1 MIRAF
6 FFRLRAPFLGLCL
19 SASVATAKPAPDWLK
34 PLMTED
40 MAELSRSK
48 TAVRLLDSSD
58 VRHLPDNRVKR
69 TNRGAIRVLTDT
81 GRQRAACSYQFNADM
96 EKVLAA
102 RAWIVTPDGKKADEF
117 SLRDFSDTALKIGPT
132 FWPQQRVL
140 SYRAT
145 TEIPIGSVFAW
156 EFEIESQTGISDLGW
171 SFPTDLSTLLSVLE
185 VAPSPGGKL
194 IWHGTHSSIPSPVAG
209 ATPGAQ
215 RWERRRTPSV
225 TTGERPSGFLASQPI
240 LSVRNIPANGS
251 AIQSWSDMAGL
262 AAGIIE
268 PRTLAGADVKTKAE
282 SLVAGKIGRWDRI
295 RALTEFVQREIT
307 YLSVVL
313 DPDYLAGYRPHPAG
327 DVLRNRH
334 GDCKDKATLLVS
346 MLRSLGDEGH
356 VVLVFSGNPKAVQ
369 PDWPSARFNH
379 AIAAIAADD
388 NVPAGWPTLDAGPLG
403 RLVVFDP
410 TDSRTPLGVLSSGD
424 QGGYGLVASPKAN
437 GLISLPIAGPET
449 NRIETN
455 VRATLHASGDLV
467 ATVEEISGGGIGVS
481 HHAARENLRNE
492 RYTPVLETRLRE
504 TISFLEGLHWK
515 DSWDAP
521 SATWTLGFDFTA
533 KRYARRT
540 GGSLM
545 MISPQVLFSKIR
557 LAPWKTKTEGVVW
570 SGANTQRKVVRLTLP
585 EGAAIEEIPDN
596 WTLSIPSA
604 TCRVSYQRE
613 GRDLLYDYEL
623 TQRGGFLDQP
633 AYEALRAFFQKTQ
646 DAERRPVLI
655 RAPASDATA
664 PAK

>member
-1 MIRAF
+1 MIRASLL
-6 FFRLRAPFLGLCL
+6 RLRWFVVALV
-19 SASVATAKPAPDWLK
+19 ASVAAAKPPPDWLK
-34 PLMTED
+34 PLLAED
-40 MAELSRSK
+40 MAELSRGK
-48 TAVRLLDSSD
+48 IAVRLLDSGD

-96 EKVLAA
+96 EKVLSA
-102 RAWIVTPDGKKADEF
+102 RAWIVTPDGKKADDF
-117 SLRDFSDTALKIGPT
+117 SLRDFSDTALKIGST

-145 TEIPIGSVFAW
+145 TDIPIGSVFAW

-171 SFPTDLSTLLSVLE
+171 GFPTDLSTLLSVLE

-194 IWHGTHSSIPSPVAG
+194 VWHGAHPSIPQPVAG
-209 ATPGAQ
+209 ATPGSQ
-215 RWERRRTPSV
+215 RWARRRTPSA
-225 TTGERPSGFLASQPI
+225 TGGERPNGFLASQPV
-240 LSVRNIPANGS
+240 LSVRNIPATGS
-251 AIQSWSDMAGL
+251 AIQSWPDLAGL
-262 AAGIIE
+262 AAGLIE
-268 PRTLAGADVKTKAE
+268 PRTLAGADIKTKAE
-282 SLVAGKIGRWDRI
+282 SLVAGKTARWDRI
-295 RALTEFVQREIT
+295 RALTEFVQRDIT

-313 DPDYLAGYRPHPAG
+313 DPDYLAGYRPHAATE
-327 DVLRNRH
+327 VLHNRH

-346 MLRSLGDEGH
+346 LLRSLGDEGH

-379 AIAAIAADD
+379 AIAAIPADD
-388 NVPAGWPTLDAGPLG
+388 AVPAGWPTVDAGPLG

-410 TDSRTPLGVLSSGD
+410 TDARTPLGVLSSGD
-424 QGGYGLVASPKAN
+424 QGGYGLVASPKAA

-449 NRIETN
+449 NRIETT
-455 VRATLHASGDLV
+455 VRATLNAAGDLA
-467 ATVEEISGGGIGVS
+467 ATVEEISGGSIGVTL
-481 HHAARENLRNE
+481 HASRETLRNE
-492 RYTPVLETRLRE
+492 RFTPVLETRLRE

-515 DSWDAP
+515 DTWDAP

-545 MISPQVLFSKIR
+545 MISPQVLFSKIS

-570 SGANTQRKVVRLTLP
+570 SGANTQRKQVRLTLP
-585 EGAAIEEIPDN
+585 AGATVEELPDD
-596 WTLSIPSA
+596 WTQSIASA
-604 TCRVSYQRE
+604 TCRVGYKRE

-633 AYEALRAFFQKTQ
+633 AYETLRLFLQKTQ

-655 RAPASDATA
+655 RAAAA
-664 PAK
+664 PVAPQ

>member
-1 MIRAF
+1 MIRATLL
-6 FFRLRAPFLGLCL
+6 RLRWLAVAL
-19 SASVATAKPAPDWLK
+19 VATVATVAAAKPPPDWLK
-34 PLMTED
+34 PLLAED
-40 MAELSRSK
+40 MAELSRGK
-48 TAVRLLDSSD
+48 IAVRLLDSGD

-96 EKVLAA
+96 EKVLSA

-145 TEIPIGSVFAW
+145 TDIPIGSVFAW

-171 SFPTDLSTLLSVLE
+171 GFPTDLSTLLSVLE

-194 IWHGTHSSIPSPVAG
+194 VWHGAHPSIPQPVAG
-209 ATPGAQ
+209 ATPGSQ

-225 TTGERPSGFLASQPI
+225 TGGERPTGFLASQPV
-240 LSVRNIPANGS
+240 LSVRNLPATGS
-251 AIQSWSDMAGL
+251 AIQSWPDMAGL

-268 PRTLAGADVKTKAE
+268 PRTLAGADVKAKAE
-282 SLVAGKIGRWDRI
+282 SLVAGKTARWDRI
-295 RALTEFVQREIT
+295 RALTEFVQRDIT

-313 DPDYLAGYRPHPAG
+313 DPDYLAGYRPHAATE
-327 DVLRNRH
+327 VLQNRH

-346 MLRSLGDEGH
+346 LLRSLGDEGH

-379 AIAAIAADD
+379 AIAAIPADD
-388 NVPAGWPTLDAGPLG
+388 AVPAGWPVVDAGPLG

-424 QGGYGLVASPKAN
+424 QGGYGLVASPKAT

-455 VRATLHASGDLV
+455 VRATLNAAGDLS
-467 ATVEEISGGGIGVS
+467 ATVEEISGGSIGVTL
-481 HHAARENLRNE
+481 HASRENLRNE
-492 RYTPVLETRLRE
+492 RFTPVLETRLRE

-515 DSWDAP
+515 DTWDAP

-545 MISPQVLFSKIR
+545 MISPQVLFSKIS

-570 SGANTQRKVVRLTLP
+570 SGANTQRKQVRLTLP
-585 EGAAIEEIPDN
+585 AGATVEELPDD
-596 WTLSIPSA
+596 WTQSIASA
-604 TCRVSYQRE
+604 TCRVRYQRE

-633 AYEALRAFFQKTQ
+633 AYETLRLFLQKTQ

-655 RAPASDATA
+655 RAAADPGA
-664 PAK
+664 PR